1 MKREGWFWKIIAP
14 TGAII
19 PYSHEYDAGY
29 GINQHDACIK
39 LRIGQKCFDGIGIKA
54 CALGGRTQK
63 QSCDSEHKKKKPVS
77 VQLLLLKLAES
88 RKKNNRSFSY
98 HRFSI
103 RFRVW

>member
-39 LRIGQKCFDGIGIKA
+39 LRIGQKCFDGIGIKPVLWEA
-54 CALGGRTQK
+54 GHRNRAAIPNIKKEASICAAVVVKIGRK
-63 QSCDSEHKKKKPVS
+63 PEKK
-77 VQLLLLKLAES
+77 
-88 RKKNNRSFSY
+88 
-98 HRFSI
+98 
-103 RFRVW
+103 

>member
-63 QSCDSEHKKKKPVS
+63 QSCDSEHKKRGQYLCS
-77 VQLLLLKLAES
+77 CCC
-88 RKKNNRSFSY
+88 
-98 HRFSI
+98 
-103 RFRVW
+103 

>member
-54 CALGGRTQK
+54 CAGRPDT
-63 QSCDSEHKKKKPVS
+63 ETE
-77 VQLLLLKLAES
+77 L
-88 RKKNNRSFSY
+88 
-98 HRFSI
+98 
-103 RFRVW
+103 RFRT